1 MKSSFRTFV
10 FLFLALFIFQSS
22 PAQDKMLTIEDAVIG
37 MWRQYR
43 PEHRRNIQWRPGS
56 HNFTYI
62 IGDKLLS
69 ESVQS
74 DEAKEILS
82 LDKLG
87 TAIMARNIEAP
98 KRFPSVTWQDENQFS
113 FETSDHWMVYDLSKD
128 CIVSNIKFPENS
140 ENYDYVATKRRMAF
154 TSANNV
160 FITDDKGEVI
170 SISNDRN
177 QEIIYGQSV
186 ARREFGIEKGTFWS
200 PDGNKL
206 AYYVK
211 DESNVSDYPLIDIT
225 TRVASVDNTKYPM
238 AGMKSE
244 ETTVRVYNVE
254 NGEDVQLQTEGDK
267 EQYLTN
273 LAWTPDNKYILIAV
287 LNRGQ
292 DHMELNMYDAKNG
305 KFKRTLFE
313 ETHEKYTEPL
323 HHAQFLPG
331 KNDEFIWQ
339 SRRDGFNHLYMYN
352 LKGKLLKQ
360 ITSGDWLVTDVLGFD
375 DNGNH
380 VFIQGTKE
388 SPIERHIYKVNMES
402 GETTKLTGEKGSH
415 RAKLSADKQY
425 LLDEYSSTA
434 VPRAY
439 DVLSADGENIRNIL
453 TAGNPLE
460 ELKPVDMEIGTIKAA
475 DGKTDLYYR
484 LIKPAGI
491 DNDKNYP
498 AIVYTYGG
506 PHVQLI
512 TESWMGGARGW
523 QYYMAQQG
531 YVMLSL
537 DNRGSY
543 NRGLEFENIVHR
555 QLGKHETA
563 DQMEGIEFLQS
574 LPYVDTSR
582 IGVHGWSFGGFMT
595 TKLML
600 DHPDVFKVGVAGGPV
615 TDWKYY
621 EIMYGERYMD
631 TPEEN
636 PEGYENACLNDKV
649 KNLEGKLMMIH
660 GGIDPVVV
668 QQHSLVFV
676 RECIK
681 AGIPVDYFVYPQAE
695 HNVGGYDRVH
705 LMKKVSDY
713 FDLHLK

>member
-1 MKSSFRTFV
+1 MKSFTRAFAI
-10 FLFLALFIFQSS
+10 LLNAIFIVQLS
-22 PAQDKMLTIEDAVIG
+22 PAQDKVLSIEDAVIG
-37 MWRQYR
+37 MWREYR

-56 HNFTYI
+56 HDFTYI
-62 IGDKLLS
+62 IGEKLLS
-69 ESVQS
+69 ETVQS
-74 DEAKEILS
+74 DEAAKIMTLEQ
-82 LDKLG
+82 LG
-87 TAIMARNIEAP
+87 TAIMASNIEAP
-98 KRFPSVTWQDENQFS
+98 KRFPSVTWQNKGQFS
-113 FETSDHWMVYDLSKD
+113 FQSSDHWLLYDLEKD
-128 CIVSNIKFPENS
+128 SIISNIQFPENS
-140 ENYDYVATKRRMAF
+140 ENYDIRADKRRMAF
-154 TSANNV
+154 TSGNNV
-160 FITDDKGEVI
+160 FITDDKGEVT

-177 QEIIYGQSV
+177 LDIIYGQSV

-200 PDGNKL
+200 PDGEKL

-225 TRVASVDNTKYPM
+225 TRVASVENIKYPM

-244 ETTVRVYNVE
+244 ETTVRVYDVAS
-254 NGEDVQLQTEGDK
+254 GEDIQLQTEGDK

-273 LAWTPDNKYILIAV
+273 IAWTPDNKYILIAV

-292 DHMELNMYDAKNG
+292 DYMQLNIYDAKNG
-305 KFKRTLFE
+305 KFKKTLFE
-313 ETHEKYTEPL
+313 ETHDKYTEPL
-323 HHAQFLPG
+323 HPAQFLPG

-339 SRRDGFNHLYMYN
+339 SRRDGFNHLYLYT

-375 DNGNH
+375 DNGDH
-380 VFIQGTKE
+380 VFIQATKE
-388 SPIERHIYKVNMES
+388 SPLERHIYKVNIAS
-402 GETTKLTGEKGSH
+402 GAMTKLTSEPGTHS
-415 RAKLSADKQY
+415 ATLSGDNNY
-425 LLDEYSSTA
+425 VLDEYSSTE
-434 VPRAY
+434 VPQAY
-439 DVLSADGENIRNIL
+439 DIINTDGTYERNVL
-453 TAGNPLE
+453 TAKNPLE
-460 ELKPVDMEIGTIKAA
+460 EVKPVDMEIGTIKAA
-475 DGKTDLYYR
+475 DGETDLYYR
-484 LIKPAGI
+484 LIKPT
-491 DNDKNYP
+491 DFDPSQTYP
-498 AIVYTYGG
+498 TVVYVYGG
-506 PHVQLI
+506 PHVQMI

-523 QYYMAQQG
+523 QYYMAQHG
-531 YVMLSL
+531 YVMFTL

-563 DQMEGIEFLQS
+563 DQMEGIKFLQS

-636 PEGYENACLNDKV
+636 PEGYKNACLNDKV
-649 KNLEGKLMMIH
+649 ENLQGKLMMIH

-681 AGIPVDYFVYPQAE
+681 AGIPVDYFEYPQAE

-705 LMKKVSDY
+705 LMQKVSDY
-713 FDLHLK
+713 